1 MVGCSVLSWLDSF
14 TTTAQAAESQ
24 PFRYDGILFYPSSCD
39 ILSVS
44 GSSSLN
50 IAGYIYKWEFVS
62 YSDSDKKYYF
72 RRFFQDPTGDPV
84 YSVNY
89 ISYESSFR
97 CVPVYSELKGPSD
110 EHPYG
115 CFTYG
120 VYYPYVDV
128 DGTSKTGYYA
138 AGPVELAFSSQAHY
152 EHALSCV
159 LGELSDFDDS
169 GTGEGENSGTG
180 EGESGG
186 TVEGESGST
195 SWLGSI
201 GDWFSNLISKLGEL
215 VSNIGEW
222 FSNLISNLGEW
233 FAKVGEWILSIPQT
247 IADLFKDLFIYLF
260 VPTEDHFGQIKD
272 KISSKFPIIEQVT
285 ELSSKLLGFSYGS
298 EPVFKGV

>member
-1 MVGCSVLSWLDSF
+1 M
-14 TTTAQAAESQ
+14 
-24 PFRYDGILFYPSSCD
+24 
-39 ILSVS
+39 
-44 GSSSLN
+44 
-50 IAGYIYKWEFVS
+50 
-62 YSDSDKKYYF
+62 
-72 RRFFQDPTGDPV
+72 
-84 YSVNY
+84 
-89 ISYESSFR
+89 
-97 CVPVYSELKGPSD
+97 
-110 EHPYG
+110 
-115 CFTYG
+115 
-120 VYYPYVDV
+120 
-128 DGTSKTGYYA
+128 
-138 AGPVELAFSSQAHY
+138 
-152 EHALSCV
+152 
-159 LGELSDFDDS
+159 SDFDDS

-298 EPVFKGV
+298 EPVFNVSYNGVTYNILDLSAFASYRVIINGIILALCYFGFIRRLLRRIPKLIGGI